1 MEFIVSAISTL
12 ALGLGCFFMLTGG
25 IGLLRFPDFL
35 SRMHAAGVTDTL
47 ASFLIIVGLM
57 LQVGWGMALFKLAL
71 ILLFV
76 FFTSPVSSHALAKA
90 AMLDRSTADST
101 EGSLPPLAEVPE
113 EAALDRQAASTTPVH
128 KVGADVS
135 GV

>member
-1 MEFIVSAISTL
+1 MELAISVL
-12 ALGLGCFFMLTGG
+12 SSVALGLGCFFMLTGG
-25 IGLLRFPDFL
+25 VGLLRFPDFL

-57 LQVGWGMALFKLAL
+57 LQVGWGLPLFKLAL

-76 FFTSPVSSHALAKA
+76 FFTSPVASHALAKA
-90 AMLDRSTADST
+90 ALLDRSTADST
-101 EGSLPPLAEVPE
+101 AGSPEVPE
-113 EAALDRQAASTTPVH
+113 EPVH
-128 KVGADVS
+128 GQPASSPVPAQKVGADVS

>member
-1 MEFIVSAISTL
+1 MEIIVSAISGL

-47 ASFLIIVGLM
+47 ASFLIIAGLM
-57 LQVGWGMALFKLAL
+57 LQVGWGMPLFKLAL

-90 AMLDRSTADST
+90 ALLDRSTADSAA
-101 EGSLPPLAEVPE
+101 GSQNVPE
-113 EAALDRQAASTTPVH
+113 EAPEQPATSAASIQ
-128 KVGADVS
+128 KEGADVS

>member
-1 MEFIVSAISTL
+1 MEFLVSGLSAI

-47 ASFLIIVGLM
+47 ASFLIIFGLM
-57 LQVGWGMALFKLAL
+57 LQVGWGLPLFKLAL

-90 AMLDRSTADST
+90 ALLDRSMAEPAS
-101 EGSLPPLAEVPE
+101 GSRAPEAEIPE
-113 EAALDRQAASTTPVH
+113 EDGLARPASPTVSVQ
-128 KVGADVS
+128 KAGADVS